1 VDAGPRSLAVHSK
14 TDVRFSKGSEFPPAA
29 RRTGRLRE
37 TLGETIPRE
46 ESDVASLDT
55 FGAKSQ
61 LRVGDASYEIFR
73 LDKVDGQERLP
84 YSLKILLENL
94 LRTEDG
100 ANITADHI
108 RALGNWDANAD
119 PSVEIQFTPARVLMQ
134 DFTGVP
140 CVVDLATM
148 REAVG
153 DLGGDVTKVNPLAP
167 AELVI
172 DHSVIADLFGRQD
185 AFARNV
191 ELEYERNHERYQFLR
206 WGQGAFNEFKVVPPG
221 TGIVHQVNIEYLA
234 RVVFDRGGQ
243 AYPDTLVGTDSH
255 TTMVN
260 GLGVVGWGVGG
271 IEAEA
276 AMLGQPVSMLIPK
289 VVGFKLNG
297 ELPEGATATDLVLM
311 ITEMLRRH
319 GVVGKFVEF
328 YGPGVGAVPLA
339 NRATIGNMSP
349 EYGST
354 VAIFP
359 IDEETTR
366 YLRLTGRSEE
376 QVALV
381 EAYAKEQGLWHDPD
395 GEPAYSEQLELDL
408 STVEPSLA
416 GPKRPQDRV
425 PLANAKTLFRSALTD
440 YVRGNGVEGHADEAS
455 AESFPA
461 SDPPAHSAFD
471 DPADK
476 PRDLVSAA
484 AGASGRQSTPIV
496 VYGDDGAEC
505 EIDHGAVVIAAI
517 TSCTNTSNPQVMIGA
532 ALVARNAVDKGLSR
546 KPWVK
551 TTLAPGSKVVM
562 DYYERAGLTPYLEKL
577 GFHLVGY
584 GCTTCIGNSGP
595 LPEAISEA
603 VQSNDLSVVS
613 VLSGNRNFEG
623 RINPDVKMNYLA
635 SPPLVVAYALAGTMD
650 IDLANEPL
658 GQGSD
663 GQPVY
668 LRDIWPS
675 AQEIEDVIASAIASE
690 MFQRDYSDVFAGDE
704 RWQNLPTPTGQTFEW
719 DSESTYVRKPPYFDG
734 MAAEP
739 APVTDVENA
748 RVLAKLGDSVTTDH
762 ISPAG
767 AIKTDS
773 PAGLYLA
780 EHGVQRRDFNS
791 YGSRRGNHEVM
802 IRGTF
807 ANIRLRN
814 QLVPGVE
821 GGYTRNHLTGEQTTI
836 YDAAQAYAEAGV
848 PLVILAGKEYGSG
861 SSRDW
866 AAKGTALL
874 GVRAVIAESFERIH
888 RSNLI
893 GMGVLPLQFPAG
905 ENADSLGLTG
915 EETYSISGVEALN
928 AGTTPR
934 QVTVAT
940 DTGVQFD
947 AVVRIDTP
955 GEAEYYRHGGI
966 LQYVLR
972 RMLAA

>member
-1 VDAGPRSLAVHSK
+1 
-14 TDVRFSKGSEFPPAA
+14 
-29 RRTGRLRE
+29 
-37 TLGETIPRE
+37 
-46 ESDVASLDT
+46 VASLDT
-55 FGAKSQ
+55 FGAKSE
-61 LRVGDASYEIFR
+61 LRVADASYEIFTI
-73 LDKVDGQERLP
+73 DKVEGHARLP

-108 RALGNWDANAD
+108 RALGGWDSSAD

-148 REAVG
+148 REAVKE
-153 DLGGDVTKVNPLAP
+153 LGGDPTKVNPLAP

-172 DHSVIADLFGRQD
+172 DHSVIADLFGRED

-191 ELEYERNHERYQFLR
+191 ELEYQRNRERYQFLR
-206 WGQGAFNEFKVVPPG
+206 WGQTAFNEFKVVPPG

-234 RVVFDRGGQ
+234 RTIMERNGQ
-243 AYPDTLVGTDSH
+243 AYPDTVVGTDSH

-260 GLGVVGWGVGG
+260 GLGVLGWGVGG

-276 AMLGQPVSMLIPK
+276 AMLGQPVSMLIPR
-289 VVGFKLNG
+289 VVGFKLSG
-297 ELPEGATATDLVLM
+297 EMPAGTTATDLVLT
-311 ITEMLRRH
+311 ITEMLREH
-319 GVVGKFVEF
+319 GVVSKFVEF
-328 YGPGVGAVPLA
+328 YGPGVSAVPLA

-359 IDEETTR
+359 IDDETIK
-366 YLRLTGRSEE
+366 YLKLTGRTPQ

-381 EAYAKEQGLWHDPD
+381 EAYAKRQGMWHDPD
-395 GEPAYSEQLELDL
+395 HEPDYSERLELDL
-408 STVEPSLA
+408 STIVPSLA

-425 PLANAKTLFRSALTD
+425 PLNRAKDMFREVLGN
-440 YVRGNGVEGHADEAS
+440 YVDVEGPADEAS

-461 SDPPAHSAFD
+461 SDPPANHSD
-471 DPADK
+471 SDVDK
-476 PRDLVSAA
+476 PHVISAA
-484 AGASGRQSTPIV
+484 VNADGRVSKPTRV
-496 VYGDDGAEC
+496 VGEDGAEF
-505 EIDHGAVVIAAI
+505 ELDHGAVVIAAI

-532 ALVARNAVDKGLSR
+532 ALLARNAVDRGLNR

-562 DYYERAGLTPYLEKL
+562 DYYDRAGLTPYLDKL
-577 GFHLVGY
+577 GFNLVGY

-595 LPEAISEA
+595 LPEAISAAVNEA
-603 VQSNDLSVVS
+603 DLTAVS

-650 IDLANEPL
+650 LDITTEPL
-658 GQGSD
+658 GTGSD
-663 GQPVY
+663 GKPVF
-668 LRDIWPS
+668 LADIWPS
-675 AQEIEDVIASAIASE
+675 AKEIDEVIASAIGATGFSSA
-690 MFQRDYSDVFAGDE
+690 YADVFAGDE
-704 RWQNLPTPTGQTFEW
+704 QWQSLPTPEGDTFSW
-719 DSESTYVRKPPYFDG
+719 ASESTYVRKPPYFEG
-734 MAAEP
+734 MSASP
-739 APVTDVENA
+739 SPVTDIAGA

-762 ISPAG
+762 ISPASS
-767 AIKTDS
+767 IKPDS
-773 PAGLYLA
+773 PAGRYLA
-780 EHGVQRRDFNS
+780 EHGVERRDFNS

-821 GGYTRNHLTGEQTTI
+821 GGFTVNHLTGDQSSI
-836 YDAAQAYAEAGV
+836 YDASVAYQEAGV

-866 AAKGTALL
+866 AAKGTMLL
-874 GVRAVIAESFERIH
+874 GVRAVIAESYERIH

-893 GMGVLPLQFPAG
+893 GMGVLPLQFPPKTSA
-905 ENADSLGLTG
+905 ESLELSGTETFTITG
-915 EETYSISGVEALN
+915 VTALN
-928 AGTTPR
+928 DGGIPS
-934 QVTVAT
+934 TVKVRT
-940 DTGVQFD
+940 DTGVEFD
-947 AVVRIDTP
+947 ADVRIDTP
-955 GEAEYYRHGGI
+955 GEADYYRHGGI

-972 RMLAA
+972 KMLHA